1 LWQHLQLSVRL
12 PAAAS
17 VVLVSQ
23 LEMLVCGT
31 NNIRKVECVQH
42 NSVHVVLKKLV
53 NKSLKSISTLQL
65 HVCLLL
71 VKRQLKENE
80 RKVGRIT
87 RVITCVCLLL
97 VKLQLK
103 ENERKFKKITIATG
117 WCEN

>member
-1 LWQHLQLSVRL
+1 VCSAQLGSCCAEKISQQILEKHLYT
-12 PAAAS
+12 AITC
-17 VVLVSQ
+17 VSAFS
-23 LEMLVCGT
+23 E
-31 NNIRKVECVQH
+31 
-42 NSVHVVLKKLV
+42 
-53 NKSLKSISTLQL
+53 
-65 HVCLLL
+65 
-71 VKRQLKENE
+71 KRQLKENE